1 VHWGAFSDLGCK
13 IYTQQ
18 LCRHDIADQQVS
30 EVCMR
35 RTCKASR
42 GSVKGASRNPLFVN
56 DRKGQSEPRLVVHDE
71 CHWLSASKQ
80 HDSPTAQRRQT
91 RRPKLSSPLA
101 FPEGGA
107 LYATP
112 PLCPMQYTSARFL
125 RRAKQPRANRPSS
138 TRPRERILV
147 VDDER
152 IIAAVRPVSGCF
164 GIDSNWRGFSRKSLC
179 SRGGDQ

>member
-1 VHWGAFSDLGCK
+1 MHWGAFSDLGCK

-101 FPEGGA
+101 FPEVRSLIRYASAMSDAIHVCEVSSKGEATKSQPAEFDAATGA
-107 LYATP
+107 NP
-112 PLCPMQYTSARFL
+112 
-125 RRAKQPRANRPSS
+125 
-138 TRPRERILV
+138 
-147 VDDER
+147 
-152 IIAAVRPVSGCF
+152 GC
-164 GIDSNWRGFSRKSLC
+164 R
-179 SRGGDQ
+179 